1 MHEKVCCGNLYI
13 VLTKYVYSYIM
24 LCGGRINADD
34 PLMNPP
40 LMTGPFNRDKYIA
53 HSSITRTGQYV

>member
-53 HSSITRTGQYV
+53 HSSITRAGQYV